1 MSAVEIHQV
10 FKKGRIIGHWSPP
23 KLFGKLL
30 ELEQIV
36 FGKIMSTGKSDKNA
50 FFSGQLN
57 EYFFRVM
64 SKMKQRNSNKKSFHK
79 KMIGPIQFQ
88 WLHRC
93 VLYAN
98 TRYSLQ

>member
-1 MSAVEIHQV
+1 MSIVEIHQV
-10 FKKGRIIGHWSPP
+10 LKKGRIIGHWSRP
-23 KLFGKLL
+23 KFFGKMF

-64 SKMKQRNSNKKSFHK
+64 SKMKQRNYNKKCFHK
-79 KMIGPIQFQ
+79 KMIEPVQFQ

-98 TRYSLQ
+98 TRNILQ